1 MSNINKKNLG
11 EFLAAGD
18 DIFIIE
24 EKLMAKVIEINDG
37 VITAMVNDD
46 EGMVGVGTYTVKD
59 IMFFEKNK

>member
-1 MSNINKKNLG
+1 MSNINKNNLG

-24 EKLMAKVIEINDG
+24 EQLMAKVIEINDG

-59 IMFFEKNK
+59 IMFFEKK